1 MRAAIRRRLPAN
13 GPGASAGGVS
23 YDLVIRGGVVVDG
36 TGLARRR
43 ADVAIA
49 RGRIAA
55 VGHVPG
61 AARAERAID
70 ADGRIVAPGII
81 DLHTHYDP
89 QITFDPYAISS
100 CFHGVTTALAGNCG
114 FSIAPARREDRAYLR
129 ALFAVVEGM
138 APAALEGVA
147 FEFETFGEFLA
158 SRAGRLGINF
168 ACYLGHSA
176 LRRSVM
182 AAAASQREAT
192 PDEIAAMRRALRDA
206 MAAGAAGF
214 SSSHSPTQ
222 VDGDGRPV
230 PSRFASLGEL
240 VELVEETGRSGGG
253 SISYLP
259 KSVVGGLDS
268 ADEELL
274 IELGIRSR
282 LPIVIQGL
290 GGRDK
295 VDVPGAGWDRAKAFL
310 DDAAQRGAAIF
321 SLLRNHPFDRP
332 IDLERGSPLYAGV
345 PAWHAFMGLSREAKL
360 ARLRDPEQRAA
371 LRHAVEHPNRDPE
384 AGSTLP
390 PPRWEVVFV
399 DEVADPAHERYVGR
413 TVAQIAAER
422 GVAPADAMLD
432 LALAEELATRF
443 RFANET
449 PAWEHAVRES
459 MKHPSI
465 LIGVSDGG
473 AHLDRDDGAEWSSYF
488 LRSWVLDRGDWTLEE
503 GIRQLTQVPAALAG
517 FADRGALL
525 PGFAADLFVF
535 DPTAIGPGTK
545 RRVNDLPGGE
555 RFFARPNGI
564 AATIVNGEPI
574 VLDGKLT
581 GALPGQVLRP
591 GASFAQRA
599 QVSRS
604 EPQASEDQRVGERSP
619 SGGRAAQI
627 AED

>member
-1 MRAAIRRRLPAN
+1 M
-13 GPGASAGGVS
+13 S
-23 YDLVIRGGVVVDG
+23 YDLVIRGGIVVDG

-43 ADVAIA
+43 ADVAIE

-61 AARAERAID
+61 AARAARVID

-89 QITFDPYAISS
+89 QITFDPYATSS
-100 CFHGVTTALAGNCG
+100 CHHGVTTVLAGNCG
-114 FSIAPARREDRAYLR
+114 FSIAPARKEDRAYLR

-147 FEFETFGEFLA
+147 FEFETFAEYLA
-158 SRAGRLGINF
+158 TRTGRLGVNL
-168 ACYLGHSA
+168 ACYLGHST

-182 AAAASQREAT
+182 GADASRREAT
-192 PDEIAAMRRALRDA
+192 TDEIQEMRSALRDA

-222 VDGDGRPV
+222 IDGDGRPV
-230 PSRFASLGEL
+230 PSRFASHAEL
-240 VELVEETGRSGGG
+240 VALVEETGHCGGG

-274 IELGIRSR
+274 IELGVRSR

-295 VDVPGAGWDRAKAFL
+295 VDVPGAGWERAKEFL
-310 DDAAQRGAAIF
+310 DEAARRGAAIF

-332 IDLERGSPLYAGV
+332 IDLAAGSPLYAGV
-345 PAWHAFMGLSREAKL
+345 PAWHAFMALSREEKL
-360 ARLRDPEQRAA
+360 ARLRDPDYRAQ
-371 LRHAVEHPNRDPE
+371 LRHAVEHPNRDPD

-399 DEVADPAHERYVGR
+399 DEVADPSHAHYLKR
-413 TVAQIAAER
+413 TIAEIASEQR
-422 GVAPADAMLD
+422 VAPADAMLD
-432 LALAEELATRF
+432 LALGELLATRF
-443 RFANET
+443 RFENRT
-449 PAWEHAVRES
+449 PAWEQAVRES

-473 AHLDRDDGAEWSSYF
+473 AHLDRDDGAEWSSHF
-488 LRSWVLDRGDWTLEE
+488 LRFWVHERGEWTLEE

-535 DPTAIGPGTK
+535 DAAAIGPGTK
-545 RRVNDLPGGE
+545 RRVDDLPGGA
-555 RFFARPNGI
+555 RFFAQPKGI

-574 VLDGKLT
+574 VVDGKLT
-581 GALPGQVLRP
+581 GALPGQVVRP
-591 GASFAQRA
+591 SGSFAQRA
-599 QVSRS
+599 
-604 EPQASEDQRVGERSP
+604 EGERRP
-619 SGGRAAQI
+619 SGGRAR
-627 AED
+627 EDEWGDSGTS